1 MNSQIT
7 SLGFRA
13 ILSTS
18 ALALTMGL
26 TTAAH
31 AQVTTSSMRGEI
43 VASSGAPVP
52 NANVIITHEPT
63 GTVSTVSTN
72 TSGVFT
78 SRGLRVGG
86 PYTVTIGGSDIQ
98 GTTVEDIYLSVETVT
113 LQMRLSKTPLLRLMY
128 NQAVLRSFQLLV
140 RITASTHLQLTVWPL
155 TTVLV

>member
-43 VASSGAPVP
+43 VTSSGIPVT
-52 NANVIITHEPT
+52 NATVIITHEPT
-63 GTVSTVSTN
+63 GTVSNASTN
-72 TSGVFT
+72 NSGIFT

-86 PYTVTIGGSDIQ
+86 PYTVTIGGADIQ
-98 GTTVEDIYLSVETVT
+98 GTSIEDVYLAVGETYPLDVSV
-113 LQMRLSKTPLLRLMY
+113 L
-128 NQAVLRSFQLLV
+128 
-140 RITASTHLQLTVWPL
+140 
-155 TTVLV
+155 